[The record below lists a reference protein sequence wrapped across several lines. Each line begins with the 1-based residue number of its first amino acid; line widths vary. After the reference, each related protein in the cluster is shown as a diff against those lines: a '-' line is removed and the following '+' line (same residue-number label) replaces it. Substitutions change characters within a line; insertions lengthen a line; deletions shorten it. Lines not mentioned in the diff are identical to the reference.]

1 MSNVKHLHDKAMDF
15 ADRALVSRMAGD
27 AEFSVKLYRRA
38 LDWELKAINEM
49 PERGGLAW
57 DVLHRSA
64 GTLALDCGD
73 YRLAERLACK
83 ALAGEPDP
91 EIAEELRELLDAIF
105 ERMGR
110 AKKADAA

>member
-1 MSNVKHLHDKAMDF
+1 MSGVRELHDTAMDYTDQALRERGLGNAKRSQELF
-15 ADRALVSRMAGD
+15 ERALEMEMGAISQLPKQAGLLW
-27 AEFSVKLYRRA
+27 S
-38 LDWELKAINEM
+38 
-49 PERGGLAW
+49 
-57 DVLHRSA
+57 VLHRSA

-91 EIAEELRELLDAIF
+91 EIAEELRELLDAVF

>member
-15 ADRALVSRMAGD
+15 ADRALISRMEGD
-27 AEFSVKLYRRA
+27 AELSVKLYRKA
-38 LDWELKAINEM
+38 LDCELSAIYEM
-49 PERGGLAW
+49 PERGGLAR

-64 GTLALDCGD
+64 GWMAFNGKR
-73 YRLAERLACK
+73 YREAERLACK
-83 ALAGEPDP
+83 ALAGEPNP
-91 EIAEELRELLDAIF
+91 EIAEELRELLDAVF